1 MGKKIISTGI
11 EGLDSLLDGGFIQNR
26 AVIVQGN
33 AGTGKST
40 LGMQYLVNG
49 ALKLDETGVLLT
61 TEYDVKDMI
70 TDMESFDWPI
80 KKLLKNKQVK
90 IITPPG
96 GFEQSTEL
104 EIDEIIN
111 LLHKEVT
118 SINAKRIVIDS
129 LNSLE
134 VMLKKTYDLRKEL
147 LRFITLLRE
156 LDCTTL
162 LLSESYEN
170 EISEVYKYISHGVIQ
185 LYNHKVGSNRIRAIE
200 IIKMRG
206 INHSTL
212 THSMNLVPSIGIV
225 VHPHEIDLSQ

>member
-1 MGKKIISTGI
+1 MSRKIISTGI
-11 EGLDSLLDGGFIQNR
+11 EGLDNLVDGGFIQNR
-26 AVIVQGN
+26 AIILQGS

-40 LGMQYLVNG
+40 LAMQFLVNG
-49 ALKLDETGVLLT
+49 ATKYDEPGVLLT
-61 TEYDVKDMI
+61 TEYDVNDMI
-70 TDMESFDWPI
+70 VDMKNFGWPVSELI
-80 KKLLKNKQVK
+80 KQGQLK

-111 LLHKEVT
+111 MIHKEVT
-118 SINAKRIVIDS
+118 AINAKRIVIDS

-134 VMLKKTYDLRKEL
+134 VMLKRKHDLRKEL

-162 LLSESYEN
+162 LISESYNN
-170 EISEVYKYISHGVIQ
+170 EITEVYKYMAHGVIQ
-185 LYNHKVGSNRIRAIE
+185 LYNNKVGSNRIRAIE

-212 THSMNLVPSIGIV
+212 THSMNLIPNQGIV
-225 VHPHEIDLSQ
+225 VHPHEIDLS